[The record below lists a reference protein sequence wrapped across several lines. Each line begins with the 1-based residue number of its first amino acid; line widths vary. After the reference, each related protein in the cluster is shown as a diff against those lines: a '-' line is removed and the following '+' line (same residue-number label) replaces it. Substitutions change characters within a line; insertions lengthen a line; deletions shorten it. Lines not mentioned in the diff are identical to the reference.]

1 MMEEGR
7 QPGPAPADPTI
18 IAAQAAAA
26 AAQAEQAAAAN
37 AQAEQAAAAQAAGFL
52 PEQAH
57 FLDMLI

>member
-7 QPGPAPADPTI
+7 QPGPAPANPTI

-37 AQAEQAAAAQAAGFL
+37 AQSEQATAAQAAGFM
-52 PEQAH
+52 PEQMH
-57 FLDMLI
+57 FLNMLI